1 MYHELYIQEALRSNI
16 KAEFKK
22 TEATGTDITTATSI
36 RLVPVWFDTKDSW
49 RSLYSLLLAILK
61 KDFSLQHFCSLS

>member
-1 MYHELYIQEALRSNI
+1 MYHELYFQEDLSSNV

-36 RLVPVWFDTKDSW
+36 MLVPVWFDTKDSW
-49 RSLYSLLLAILK
+49 RYLYSLLLIILK
-61 KDFSLQHFCSLS
+61 TALSLRHF